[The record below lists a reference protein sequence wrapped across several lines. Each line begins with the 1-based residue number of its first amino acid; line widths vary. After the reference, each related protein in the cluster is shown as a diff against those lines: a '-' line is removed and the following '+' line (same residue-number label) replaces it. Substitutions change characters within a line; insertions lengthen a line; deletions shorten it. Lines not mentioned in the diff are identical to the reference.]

1 MLKVERLET
10 AYGDSQVLF
19 GVDLEVG
26 EGEVVALLG
35 RNGAGKSTT
44 LKTLMGLV
52 PPRAGTIT
60 FGGQRVDGRAPYA
73 ICRLGLGYVPEDRR
87 VFAEL
92 SVEENLAV
100 GRRPKRDDA
109 PHWTPAPT
117 GHRCCATTPSPG
129 G

>member
-1 MLKVERLET
+1 MNARPDTGALLDARGLE
-10 AYGDSQVLF
+10 AFYGRAQILF
-19 GVDLEVG
+19 GVSLSVAR
-26 EGEVVALLG
+26 GEVVALLG

-92 SVEENLAV
+92 SVDENLEV
-100 GRRPKRDDA
+100 GRRPRRADA
-109 PHWTPAPT
+109 PHWTPAP
-117 GHRCCATTPSPG
+117 GSPV
-129 G
+129 